1 MKYTTK
7 QSRIEEITIDLE
19 DGCILKLTNENVH
32 NVSVNKVVDT
42 VFCNGKNYP
51 MDEYYEVSIGFT
63 NGIDYD
69 TKTTDKTLVE
79 NLWIFSSKGWSN

>member
-19 DGCILKLTNENVH
+19 DGCILKLTNKNTHTVY
-32 NVSVNKVVDT
+32 VNKVVDT
-42 VFCNGKNYP
+42 VFCDGKYHTI
-51 MDEYYEVSIGFT
+51 DEYYEVSIGFI
-63 NGIDYD
+63 NGIEYE

-79 NLWIFSSKGWSN
+79 NLCSFSGNYGGI